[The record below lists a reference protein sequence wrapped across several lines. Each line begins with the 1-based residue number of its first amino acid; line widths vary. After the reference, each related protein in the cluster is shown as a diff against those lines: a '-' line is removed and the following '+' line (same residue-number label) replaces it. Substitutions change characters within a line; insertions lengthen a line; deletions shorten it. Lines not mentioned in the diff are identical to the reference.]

1 MYGQMCSLISAQT
14 YTCNSQQKT
23 GLDICFQKLKGGGGG
38 ILQEYEGP
46 QREKMGNMMGLALC
60 NMDRTFCGFCQS
72 LGKDVNYLSK
82 LPKKA

>member
-14 YTCNSQQKT
+14 HTCNSRQKT
-23 GLDICFQKLKGGGGG
+23 GLDICFQKLKGGGG

-46 QREKMGNMMGLALC
+46 QREMENMMGLALC
-60 NMDRTFCGFCQS
+60 DVDGTFSGFCQS
-72 LGKDVNYLSK
+72 LGIDVNSLSK